1 MSAHSESDPRFPDV
15 LPGRAAGEPL
25 NANEGVLG
33 ERYPD
38 LGPVGKLYPMPTGTA
53 RNRRLLVVF
62 ALLFGLP
69 LLVTLVVAVVSVL

>member
-1 MSAHSESDPRFPDV
+1 MSANDESDPQFPDV

-25 NANEGVLG
+25 TPNEGVLG

-38 LGPVGKLYPMPTGTA
+38 LGPVGKLYPMPRGTV
-53 RNRRLLVVF
+53 RNRRLLVFF

-69 LLVTLVVAVVSVL
+69 LLLTLVAAVVSVL